1 VLKKIEAIALGD
13 GHRPGDEAP
22 DVGYAGVFKDRLRNR
37 SARRGKR
44 GGFRIIYY
52 VPRIDE
58 VFLLLIY
65 SKTEVN
71 DISAHE
77 IRVTLEK
84 ILASKDE

>member
-1 VLKKIEAIALGD
+1 MVIVPVTKRRMWVMLVYSRTDCATGPQGA
-13 GHRPGDEAP
+13 ANA
-22 DVGYAGVFKDRLRNR
+22 AGFV
-37 SARRGKR
+37 
-44 GGFRIIYY
+44 YY